1 MSLINN
7 LLSKQREENRKQSS
21 SDYFF
26 SLQEQ
31 YKELYYKKH
40 GVRADSFINSLSAVQ
55 MEDFILEEQ
64 SDD

>member
-7 LLSKQREENRKQSS
+7 LLSKQKEDNRKQSRG
-21 SDYFF
+21 DYHQA
-26 SLQEQ
+26 LREQ